1 MSEHRTIKASEF
13 KVRCLRLIGEVAE
26 GGKEVVIT
34 KRGRPVSR
42 LVAYREKPE
51 SLFGI
56 DRGRIRLVGGRCRWA
71 GRCRATTEVR
81 RWRQPR

>member
-1 MSEHRTIKASEF
+1 MPEAHGRSGRGRPE
-13 KVRCLRLIGEVAE
+13 L
-26 GGKEVVIT
+26 VIT

-56 DRGRIRLVGGRCRWA
+56 DKGRIRLLGDVVGPVDDEWEA
-71 GRCRATTEVR
+71 EADPETEAVGD
-81 RWRQPR
+81 P